1 MASRPAVLAL
11 AVLVQASSRGE
22 VSRAHT
28 QELVGV
34 DDEYVIE
41 PVVRPGVLA
50 GYDGEAYPVLR
61 REPLY
66 QAKNNQSVGSAT
78 R

>member
-1 MASRPAVLAL
+1 MDA
-11 AVLVQASSRGE
+11 
-22 VSRAHT
+22 
-28 QELVGV
+28 
-34 DDEYVIE
+34 EYLIE
-41 PVVRPGVLA
+41 PVVSPEVLD

-66 QAKNNQSVGSAT
+66 QAKNNQSVGWAT